1 MQAMQEVNNYHPSDS
16 DGSYAREV
24 FDDDSISSSVHKTVD
39 TVTKDLMITGRINS
53 DHSVDSP
60 TLSRTSSDSEE
71 IIDHTAALLGF
82 MEDSDE
88 DDLREISGFSPAV
101 SLDLELEPIG
111 DEEERNATFE
121 KIFSGDELDDEP
133 TQRAS
138 RVMPMQLNFASAAA
152 KKTTLSK
159 GEFYEN
165 DTPVTK
171 YDQTAKPA
179 DGKARK
185 SIVDDVPFF
194 YFDSRLVAQAVEEY
208 GQRKRTDIDNK
219 RKQAALKAKAL
230 KDKASSAIHLK
241 AKKAI
246 AAPHAMWD
254 KKVQKSHDEIDQRM
268 DNGEDKAD
276 GAKRASKAALM
287 KIRAKAAFNEK
298 AKKAKEKMTLPK
310 AVKDRKQ
317 KASQEEV
324 SGTQSTNIGMKLPT
338 LPTPP
343 PVREY
348 ITKTGITVIGDM
360 NKLVKQASG
369 SIPAISSCASN
380 VSSNNSQVIDEDGFI
395 ISPTSSIDLI
405 SPVTSFDGIDVASS
419 VASPRSI
426 ASPKSTGGTRC
437 HFLPCSIASPRSI
450 ASPKANRGELPP
462 LGKKP
467 MACQMK
473 NDSSN
478 KMALKIGTVKP
489 RAHRRTTTASF

>member
-1 MQAMQEVNNYHPSDS
+1 
-16 DGSYAREV
+16 
-24 FDDDSISSSVHKTVD
+24 
-39 TVTKDLMITGRINS
+39 
-53 DHSVDSP
+53 
-60 TLSRTSSDSEE
+60 
-71 IIDHTAALLGF
+71 
-82 MEDSDE
+82 
-88 DDLREISGFSPAV
+88 
-101 SLDLELEPIG
+101 
-111 DEEERNATFE
+111 
-121 KIFSGDELDDEP
+121 
-133 TQRAS
+133 
-138 RVMPMQLNFASAAA
+138 
-152 KKTTLSK
+152 
-159 GEFYEN
+159 
-165 DTPVTK
+165 
-171 YDQTAKPA
+171 
-179 DGKARK
+179 
-185 SIVDDVPFF
+185 
-194 YFDSRLVAQAVEEY
+194 
-208 GQRKRTDIDNK
+208 
-219 RKQAALKAKAL
+219 
-230 KDKASSAIHLK
+230 
-241 AKKAI
+241 
-246 AAPHAMWD
+246 
-254 KKVQKSHDEIDQRM
+254 
-268 DNGEDKAD
+268 
-276 GAKRASKAALM
+276 M